1 MSDINIKKKLIKLF
15 ATHSMAEID
24 ADKGKLLK
32 EALGVERYRRLVKP
46 SNDDFKND
54 YLILKE
60 SRGKLDNDIMGETES
75 IEQVKGCLYLLREI
89 KEKKSSSTGY
99 FEILTQ
105 LIKQGLYDTWP
116 PEDQDYYAAGWEM
129 LAIWKD
135 YFLSYTGRNLIE
147 TNNDF
152 GEVITATFGSD
163 FSENKEK

>member
-60 SRGKLDNDIMGETES
+60 FRGKLDNDIMGETES
-75 IEQVKGCLYLLREI
+75 IEQVK
-89 KEKKSSSTGY
+89 
-99 FEILTQ
+99 
-105 LIKQGLYDTWP
+105 
-116 PEDQDYYAAGWEM
+116 
-129 LAIWKD
+129 
-135 YFLSYTGRNLIE
+135 
-147 TNNDF
+147 
-152 GEVITATFGSD
+152 
-163 FSENKEK
+163 